1 MNHSLSVSM
10 WYAIHYPTLW
20 PPPKGVRE
28 CSTDHA
34 DPQNPLCYTFSLIFI
49 SYVGSMTSFKVLI
62 CKAELCPLRAG
73 LHFAGIFIITN
84 SVESNSWLVWFP
96 I

>member
-34 DPQNPLCYTFSLIFI
+34 DPQNPLCYSFSLIFI
-49 SYVGSMTSFKVLI
+49 SCAGSMRL
-62 CKAELCPLRAG
+62 
-73 LHFAGIFIITN
+73 
-84 SVESNSWLVWFP
+84 
-96 I
+96 